1 MNRPNPLP
9 PHLMTPSE
17 RRAAVCNLLALGFI
31 RLHMPTRDNYLT
43 TLEKVRY
50 TSRPA
55 NAVMQLHPNGEPHDD
70 A

>member
-1 MNRPNPLP
+1 MSNPLP
-9 PHLMTPSE
+9 PHFMTPVE
-17 RRAAVCNLLALGFI
+17 RRKALCNLLALGVV
-31 RLHMPTRDNYLT
+31 RQNMRQQDNYLT

-50 TSRPA
+50 TSRPT

>member
-9 PHLMTPSE
+9 PYLMSPTE
-17 RRAAVCNLLALGFI
+17 RRAAVCNLLALGLI
-31 RLHMPTRDNYLT
+31 RLHVKTKDNYLT

-50 TSRPA
+50 TSRPT
-55 NAVMQLHPNGEPHDD
+55 NGVMQLPSKGEPDDD

>member
-1 MNRPNPLP
+1 
-9 PHLMTPSE
+9 MTPSE
-17 RRAAVCNLLALGFI
+17 RRAAVCNLMALGLI
-31 RLHMPTRDNYLT
+31 RLNMRTRDNYLT

-55 NAVMQLHPNGEPHDD
+55 NAVMQLHPNGDPRDD

>member
-9 PHLMTPSE
+9 PYLMTPSE
-17 RRAAVCNLLALGFI
+17 RRAAVCNLMALGLI
-31 RLHMPTRDNYLT
+31 RLNMRTRDNYLT

-50 TSRPA
+50 TNSST
-55 NAVMQLHPNGEPHDD
+55 NAVMQLQPNGDPHDD